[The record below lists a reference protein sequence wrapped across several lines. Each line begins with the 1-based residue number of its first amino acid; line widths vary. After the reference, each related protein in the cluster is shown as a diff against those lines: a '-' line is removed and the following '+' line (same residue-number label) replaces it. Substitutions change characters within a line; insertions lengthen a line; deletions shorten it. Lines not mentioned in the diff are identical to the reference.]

1 MEHGIISPHAIE
13 FAERMSF
20 MPRTARQTVNEY
32 ILLTIGTLFI
42 ALGVYFFKF
51 PNHFSTG
58 GVSGISIILGYY
70 VPGLTA
76 GSFVFL
82 INAAL
87 LILGFA
93 VFGRSFGLRTA
104 YASTLLSSVIWV
116 LERALPLTSPLT
128 TQPLLELIFAVALP
142 AVGSAILFNIGASSG
157 GTDIIAM
164 LLKKYSSLN
173 IGNALFAVDFIITVA
188 ALFAF
193 GVETGLFSILGLLVK
208 ALLVDLVLENIKT
221 NKCFH
226 IITASPEPI
235 LRFIVDNLHRG
246 ATVLHGEGAYTH
258 ENRTVL
264 LTVVNRTQAVRL
276 RQYAKEVDP
285 RCFIL
290 ITNTGEI
297 IGKGFRGVI

>member
-1 MEHGIISPHAIE
+1 MIFTYASLRS
-13 FAERMSF
+13 ERKTI
-20 MPRTARQTVNEY
+20 MPRTVRQTVQEY
-32 ILLTIGTLFI
+32 ILLTVGTLFI
-42 ALGVYFFKF
+42 AIGVYFFKF

-76 GSFVFL
+76 GSFVFI

-87 LILGFA
+87 LILGFS

-104 YASTLLSSVIWV
+104 YTSTLLSSVIWV
-116 LERALPLTSPLT
+116 MERLIPLSRPLT

-193 GVETGLFSILGLLVK
+193 GVETGLFSILGLLIK
-208 ALLVDLVLENIKT
+208 ALLVDMVLENIKT

-226 IITASPEPI
+226 IITATPEPI
-235 LRFIVDNLHRG
+235 LRYIVDNLHRG
-246 ATVLHGEGAYTH
+246 ATILHGEGAYTH

-264 LTVVNRTQAVRL
+264 LTVVNRTQAVHLRL
-276 RQYAKEVDP
+276 FAREVDP

-297 IGKGFRGVI
+297 IGKGFRGVM

>member
-1 MEHGIISPHAIE
+1 
-13 FAERMSF
+13 
-20 MPRTARQTVNEY
+20 MPKTPQQTAKEY
-32 ILLTIGTLFI
+32 LLLTIGTLFI

-76 GSFVFL
+76 GSFVFI

-104 YASTLLSSVIWV
+104 YSSTLFSGVIWL
-116 LERALPLTSPLT
+116 LEYLIPFSKPMT
-128 TQPLLELIFAVALP
+128 TQPLLELIFAVSLP

-164 LLKKYSSLN
+164 ILKKYSSLN
-173 IGNALFAVDFIITVA
+173 IGNSLFAVDFIITLG

-193 GVETGLFSILGLLVK
+193 GVETGLFSILGLMIK
-208 ALLVDLVLENIKT
+208 ALLIDLVLENIKT

-226 IITASPEPI
+226 IITSSPEPI
-235 LRFIVDNLHRG
+235 LNFIVENMHRG
-246 ATVLHGEGAYTH
+246 ATILHGEGAYTH

-276 RQYAKEVDP
+276 RSFAKEVDP

>member
-1 MEHGIISPHAIE
+1 MPKTAKQ
-13 FAERMSF
+13 SF
-20 MPRTARQTVNEY
+20 QEY

-42 ALGVYFFKF
+42 AVGVYFFKF

-76 GSFVFL
+76 GSFVFI

-104 YASTLLSSVIWV
+104 YSSTLLSGIIWA
-116 LERALPLTSPLT
+116 LEPLVPLAKPLT
-128 TQPLLELIFAVALP
+128 TQPLLELIFAVSLP

-164 LLKKYSSLN
+164 ILKKYSSLN
-173 IGNALFAVDFIITVA
+173 IGNALFAVDFIITLG
-188 ALFAF
+188 ALVAF
-193 GVETGLFSILGLLVK
+193 GIETGLFSILGLLIK
-208 ALLVDLVLENIKT
+208 ALLIDMVLENIKT

-226 IITASPEPI
+226 IITSSPEPI
-235 LRFIVDNLHRG
+235 LRFIVDDLHRG
-246 ATVLHGEGAYTH
+246 ATILNGEGAYTH

-276 RQYAKEVDP
+276 RIFAKEVDP

-297 IGKGFRGVI
+297 IGKGFRGVL

>member
-1 MEHGIISPHAIE
+1 
-13 FAERMSF
+13 
-20 MPRTARQTVNEY
+20 MPKTPQQTAKEY
-32 ILLTIGTLFI
+32 LLLTIGTLFI

-76 GSFVFL
+76 GSFVFI

-104 YASTLLSSVIWV
+104 YSSTLFSGVIWI
-116 LERALPLTSPLT
+116 LEYLIPFSKPMT
-128 TQPLLELIFAVALP
+128 TQPLLELIFAVSLP

-164 LLKKYSSLN
+164 ILKKYSSLN
-173 IGNALFAVDFIITVA
+173 IGNSLFAVDFIITLG

-193 GVETGLFSILGLLVK
+193 GVETGLFSILGLMIKV
-208 ALLVDLVLENIKT
+208 LLIDLVLENIKT

-226 IITASPEPI
+226 IITSSPEPI
-235 LRFIVDNLHRG
+235 LNFIVENMHRG
-246 ATVLHGEGAYTH
+246 ATILHGEGAYTH

-276 RQYAKEVDP
+276 RSFAKEVDP

>member
-1 MEHGIISPHAIE
+1 
-13 FAERMSF
+13 
-20 MPRTARQTVNEY
+20 MPKTPQQTAKEY
-32 ILLTIGTLFI
+32 LLLTIGTLFI

-76 GSFVFL
+76 GSFVFI

-104 YASTLLSSVIWV
+104 YSSTLFSGVIWA
-116 LERALPLTSPLT
+116 LEYLVPFSKPMT
-128 TQPLLELIFAVALP
+128 TQPLLELIFAVSLP

-164 LLKKYSSLN
+164 ILKKYSSLN
-173 IGNALFAVDFIITVA
+173 IGNALFAVDFIITLG

-193 GVETGLFSILGLLVK
+193 GVETGLFSILGLMVK
-208 ALLVDLVLENIKT
+208 ALLIDLVLENIKI

-226 IITASPEPI
+226 IITSSPEPI
-235 LRFIVDNLHRG
+235 LHYIVENMHRG
-246 ATVLHGEGAYTH
+246 ATILHGEGAYTH

-276 RQYAKEVDP
+276 RSFAKEVDP

>member
-1 MEHGIISPHAIE
+1 
-13 FAERMSF
+13 
-20 MPRTARQTVNEY
+20 MPKTPQQTAKEY
-32 ILLTIGTLFI
+32 LLLTIGTLFI

-76 GSFVFL
+76 GSFVFI

-104 YASTLLSSVIWV
+104 YSSTLFSGVIWI
-116 LERALPLTSPLT
+116 LEYLIPFSKPMT
-128 TQPLLELIFAVALP
+128 TQPLLELIFAVSLP

-164 LLKKYSSLN
+164 ILKKYSSLN
-173 IGNALFAVDFIITVA
+173 IGNSLFAVDFIITLG

-193 GVETGLFSILGLLVK
+193 GVETGLFSILGLMIK
-208 ALLVDLVLENIKT
+208 ALLIDLVLENIKT

-226 IITASPEPI
+226 IITSSPEPI
-235 LRFIVDNLHRG
+235 LNFIVENMHRG
-246 ATVLHGEGAYTH
+246 ATILHGEGAYTH

-276 RQYAKEVDP
+276 RSFAKEVDP

>member
-1 MEHGIISPHAIE
+1 
-13 FAERMSF
+13 
-20 MPRTARQTVNEY
+20 MPKTPQQTAKEY
-32 ILLTIGTLFI
+32 LLLTIGTLFI

-76 GSFVFL
+76 GSFVL
-82 INAAL
+82 IINAAL

-104 YASTLLSSVIWV
+104 YSSTLFSGVIWA
-116 LERALPLTSPLT
+116 LEYLVPFSKPMT
-128 TQPLLELIFAVALP
+128 TQPLLELIFAVSLP

-164 LLKKYSSLN
+164 ILKKYSSLN
-173 IGNALFAVDFIITVA
+173 IGNALFAVDFIITLG

-193 GVETGLFSILGLLVK
+193 GVETGLFSILGLMVK
-208 ALLVDLVLENIKT
+208 ALLIDLVLENIKT

-226 IITASPEPI
+226 IITSSPEPI
-235 LRFIVDNLHRG
+235 LHYIVENMHRG
-246 ATVLHGEGAYTH
+246 ATILHGEGAYTH

-276 RQYAKEVDP
+276 RSFAKEVDP

>member
-1 MEHGIISPHAIE
+1 
-13 FAERMSF
+13 
-20 MPRTARQTVNEY
+20 MPKTARQTFQEY
-32 ILLTIGTLFI
+32 VLLTIGTLFI
-42 ALGVYFFKF
+42 AVGVYFFKF

-76 GSFVFL
+76 GSFVFI

-104 YASTLLSSVIWV
+104 YSSTLLSGIVWA
-116 LERALPLTSPLT
+116 LESLVPLAKPLT
-128 TQPLLELIFAVALP
+128 TQPLLELIFAVSLP
-142 AVGSAILFNIGASSG
+142 AIGSAVLFNIGASSG

-164 LLKKYSSLN
+164 ILKKYSSLN
-173 IGNALFAVDFIITVA
+173 IGNALFAVDFIITLG
-188 ALFAF
+188 ALAAF
-193 GVETGLFSILGLLVK
+193 GVETGLFSILGLLIK
-208 ALLVDLVLENIKT
+208 ALLIDLVLENIKT

-226 IITASPEPI
+226 IITSSPEPI
-235 LRFIVDNLHRG
+235 LRFIVNDLHRG
-246 ATVLHGEGAYTH
+246 ATILNGEGAYTH

-276 RQYAKEVDP
+276 RLFAKEVDP

-297 IGKGFRGVI
+297 IGKGFRGVL

>member
-1 MEHGIISPHAIE
+1 
-13 FAERMSF
+13 
-20 MPRTARQTVNEY
+20 MPRTARQTFLEY

-42 ALGVYFFKF
+42 AIGVYFFKF

-76 GSFVFL
+76 GSFVFI
-82 INAAL
+82 INAVL

-93 VFGRSFGLRTA
+93 IFGRSFGIRTA
-104 YASTLLSSVIWV
+104 YSSTLMSGVIWA
-116 LERALPLTSPLT
+116 LEIILPMTKPLTS
-128 TQPLLELIFAVALP
+128 QPLLELIYAVTLP

-164 LLKKYSSLN
+164 ILKKYSSLN
-173 IGNALFAVDFIITVA
+173 IGNALFAVDFVITLG

-193 GVETGLFSILGLLVK
+193 GIETGLFSILGLLVK
-208 ALLVDLVLENIKT
+208 ALLIDLVLENIKT

-226 IITASPEPI
+226 IITATPEPI
-235 LRFIVDNLHRG
+235 LNFIVEKLHRG
-246 ATVLHGEGAYTH
+246 ATILHGEGAYTH

-264 LTVVNRTQAVRL
+264 LTVVNRSQAVRL
-276 RQYAKEVDP
+276 RLYAKEVDP
-285 RCFIL
+285 KCFIL

-297 IGKGFRGVI
+297 IGKGFRGVL

>member
-1 MEHGIISPHAIE
+1 
-13 FAERMSF
+13 
-20 MPRTARQTVNEY
+20 MPKTAHQTAKEY
-32 ILLTIGTLFI
+32 LLLTIGTLFI
-42 ALGVYFFKF
+42 AVGVYFFKF

-70 VPGLTA
+70 VHGLTA
-76 GSFVFL
+76 GTFVFI

-93 VFGRSFGLRTA
+93 SFGRSFGLRTA
-104 YASTLLSSVIWV
+104 YSSTLLSGVIWA
-116 LERALPLTSPLT
+116 LESLVPLAKPLT
-128 TQPLLELIFAVALP
+128 TQPLLELIFAVSLP

-164 LLKKYSSLN
+164 ILKKYSSLN
-173 IGNALFAVDFIITVA
+173 IGNALFAVDFIITLG
-188 ALFAF
+188 ALLAF
-193 GVETGLFSILGLLVK
+193 GVETGLFSILGLMIK
-208 ALLVDLVLENIKT
+208 ALLIDLVLENIKT

-226 IITASPEPI
+226 IITSSPEPI
-235 LRFIVDNLHRG
+235 LHFIVDDMHRG
-246 ATVLHGEGAYTH
+246 ATILHGEGAYTH

-276 RQYAKEVDP
+276 RSFAKEVDP

>member
-1 MEHGIISPHAIE
+1 
-13 FAERMSF
+13 
-20 MPRTARQTVNEY
+20 MPRITRQTVKEY
-32 ILLTIGTLFI
+32 LLLTIGTLFI
-42 ALGVYFFKF
+42 AVGVYFFKF

-70 VPGLTA
+70 VPGLSA
-76 GSFVFL
+76 GGFVFV

-104 YASTLLSSVIWV
+104 YASTLLSSVVWV
-116 LERALPLTSPLT
+116 LERIIPLSHPLT
-128 TQPLLELIFAVALP
+128 TQPLLELIFAVVLP
-142 AVGSAILFNIGASSG
+142 AVGSAILFNIEGSSG

-164 LLKKYSSLN
+164 ILKKYTSLH

-188 ALFAF
+188 AMVAF
-193 GVETGLFSILGLLVK
+193 GVETGLFSILGLLAK
-208 ALLVDLVLENIKT
+208 ALVVDLVLENIKV

-226 IITASPEPI
+226 IITATPEPI
-235 LRFIVDNLHRG
+235 LRYIVDKLHRG
-246 ATVLHGEGAYTH
+246 ATVLNGEGAYTH

-264 LTVVNRTQAVRL
+264 LTVVDRSQAVHL
-276 RQYAKEVDP
+276 RKFAKEMDP
-285 RCFIL
+285 HCFIL

-297 IGKGFRGVI
+297 IGKGFRGVM

>member
-1 MEHGIISPHAIE
+1 
-13 FAERMSF
+13 
-20 MPRTARQTVNEY
+20 MPKTPQQTAKEY
-32 ILLTIGTLFI
+32 LLLTIGTLFI

-76 GSFVFL
+76 GSFVFI

-104 YASTLLSSVIWV
+104 YSSTLFSGVIWI
-116 LERALPLTSPLT
+116 LEYLIPFSKPMT
-128 TQPLLELIFAVALP
+128 TQPLLELIFAVSLP

-164 LLKKYSSLN
+164 ILKKYSSLN
-173 IGNALFAVDFIITVA
+173 IGNSLFAVDFIITLG

-193 GVETGLFSILGLLVK
+193 GVETGLFSILGLMIKV
-208 ALLVDLVLENIKT
+208 LLIDLVLENIKT

-226 IITASPEPI
+226 IITSSPEPI
-235 LRFIVDNLHRG
+235 LNFIVENMHRG
-246 ATVLHGEGAYTH
+246 ATILHGEGAYTH

-264 LTVVNRTQAVRL
+264 LTVVTRTQAVRL
-276 RQYAKEVDP
+276 RSFAKEVDP

>member
-1 MEHGIISPHAIE
+1 
-13 FAERMSF
+13 
-20 MPRTARQTVNEY
+20 MPMTFRQTVKEY

-42 ALGVYFFKF
+42 AVGVYFFKF

-58 GVSGISIILGYY
+58 GVSGISIILGHY

-76 GSFVFL
+76 GSFVFI
-82 INAAL
+82 INTAL
-87 LILGFA
+87 LLVGFL
-93 VFGRSFGLRTA
+93 VFGQSFGLRTA
-104 YASTLLSSVIWV
+104 YASTLFSGMIWIIEQV
-116 LERALPLTSPLT
+116 LPLSSPLT
-128 TQPLLELIFAVALP
+128 TQPLLELIFAVTLP
-142 AVGSAILFNIGASSG
+142 AVGSAILFNLGASSG

-164 LLKKYSSLN
+164 LLKKYTSLN

-193 GVETGLFSILGLLVK
+193 GVETGLFSILGLLIK
-208 ALLVDLVLENIKT
+208 AVLVDLVLENIKT

-235 LRFIVDNLHRG
+235 LRFIVDDLHRG

-264 LTVVNRTQAVRL
+264 LTVVSRAQAIRL
-276 RQYAKEVDP
+276 RQFAREVDS

-290 ITNTGEI
+290 ISNTGEI
-297 IGKGFRGVI
+297 IGKGFRGSM